1 MNSLWLYYTKGDMN
15 FLLSEEQEQYRQ
27 EFMKYAYQNLNRE
40 EYNTT
45 FSKELW
51 KKISRFGMFGLNISE
66 EYGGMGESFLT
77 AAVAF
82 EALGYA
88 CKNNGLIFTINN
100 HIWVAQNLI
109 YLYGTEKLK
118 NKYIR
123 DMVNGDLIGAFALTE
138 AQTGSDAFNM
148 STKAVREGDE
158 YFLTGTKMFIS
169 NGPIAD
175 IFIVFALTNN
185 KKFTAFVVEKKFSGV
200 KTGKDIE
207 KMGLDACPTCE
218 LILDNCR
225 VPAENVLGHID
236 LGANIASAALEWE
249 RCYEFAP
256 HVGAMQRIM
265 EKCIEHANTRKQFN
279 KLLNEYQGVTHKIAD
294 MQVCIEM
301 SRLML
306 YKIAW
311 LKDQGKS
318 AYLET
323 SIFKLY
329 LSENYVKTCQNAMQ
343 IFGAYGYTKEYE
355 LEKEMRDALA
365 STIYSGTSEI
375 QRNTIFNI
383 ASAKTFY

>member
-1 MNSLWLYYTKGDMN
+1 MDFILT
-15 FLLSEEQEQYRQ
+15 EEQEQYKQ
-27 EFMKYAYQNLNRE
+27 EFIKFANQNLNKE
-40 EYNTT
+40 EYNSS
-45 FSKELW
+45 FPKELW
-51 KKISRFGMFGLNISE
+51 RKIANFGMLGLTVGE
-66 EYGGMGESFLT
+66 EYGGMGESYLT
-77 AAVAF
+77 AAIAF

-109 YLYGTEKLK
+109 YLYGTERLK
-118 NKYIR
+118 DKYVR
-123 DMVNGDLIGAFALTE
+123 RMAEGELIGAFALTE
-138 AQTGSDAFNM
+138 AQTGSDAFHM
-148 STKAVREGDE
+148 SARAVREGDE
-158 YFLTGTKMFIS
+158 FLLTGSKMFIS

-175 IFIVFALTNN
+175 IFIVFALTNAN
-185 KKFTAFVVEKKFSGV
+185 KFTAFVVERNFPGV
-200 KTGKDIE
+200 RTGKDID
-207 KMGLDACPTCE
+207 KMGLEACPTSE

-236 LGANIASAALEWE
+236 SGANVASAALEWE

-256 HVGAMQRIM
+256 HVGVMQRIM
-265 EKCIEHANTRKQFN
+265 EKCIEHAGTRRQFK

-294 MQVCIEM
+294 MQVCIEL
-301 SRLML
+301 SRIML

-329 LSENYVKTCQNAMQ
+329 LSENYIKTCQNAMQ
-343 IFGAYGYTKEYE
+343 IFGAYGYTREYE
-355 LEKEMRDALA
+355 LEREMRDALA

-375 QRNTIFNI
+375 QRNTIFHI
-383 ASAKTFY
+383 ASVRSFY